1 MTKDCKQIQA
11 RQSQYIYFKATQ
23 WRSNK
28 YGENVDVKW
37 NVYLIAQKLALG
49 EKFHNNKLFK
59 NTLQ

>member
-1 MTKDCKQIQA
+1 MDCKQIQVHH
-11 RQSQYIYFKATQ
+11 SQYIHFKATQ

-28 YGENVDVKW
+28 YVGNVDIKS
-37 NVYLIAQKLALG
+37 NIHLIAQKLALG